1 MYAAKSMMFDLTDLT
16 RRAAA
21 ARGFVPL
28 RSDDPGPAAKAR
40 RAFLIAVSIGG
51 CASLFLVALLFLS
64 AILDF

>member
-21 ARGFVPL
+21 ARGYVPL
-28 RSDDPGPAAKAR
+28 RSDDPGPVAKAR
-40 RAFLIAVSIGG
+40 RAFLIAVSVAV
-51 CASLFLVALLFLS
+51 CSSLMLVTLLFLS